1 MMKTIGIDQSYT
13 KTAVVVLQDG
23 ELDDFIVFTSNK
35 NDDIFYRCWKLTKD
49 ICEFADMKKPDLI
62 NIEGLSFA
70 SFGDATRN
78 LSGLQFSIVSK
89 LRFELSYVVDIVSPM
104 TLKKAAT
111 GSGKAKKPEMIAA
124 LPEKVLTKFK
134 DSGYK
139 RANGLEDLADA
150 YHLSVFNKVKVGV

>member
-1 MMKTIGIDQSYT
+1 MKKIGIDQSFS
-13 KTAVVVLQDG
+13 KTAVVVLIDG
-23 ELDDFIVFTSNK
+23 ELDDFIVFTSDK

-49 ICEFADMKKPDLI
+49 ICEFIEMKKPDHI

-89 LRFELSYVVDIVSPM
+89 LRFEHSYIVDIVSPM
-104 TLKKAAT
+104 SLKKVST
-111 GSGKAKKPEMIAA
+111 GSGKAKKTEMVAA

-134 DSGYK
+134 ESGYK
-139 RANGLEDLADA
+139 RSNGLEDLADA
-150 YHLSVFNKVKVGV
+150 YHLANYIKG